1 MGLKAVK
8 EKKRS
13 RKVKHVKKNDRVV
26 ILTGSDRGKQSRVI
40 DVKARE
46 GKVLVEGVAMVK
58 THQKPN
64 PTRGVQG
71 GIIEK
76 ESYIDASNVMVIS
89 PATGK
94 PERGVHK
101 KGSKV
106 S

>member
-1 MGLKAVK
+1 MGLKALK
-8 EKKRS
+8 EKNN

-26 ILTGSDRGKQSRVI
+26 VLAGSDKGKQSRVI

-64 PTRGVQG
+64 PTRGIQG
-71 GIIEK
+71 GIVEK
-76 ESYIDASNVMVIS
+76 EAYIDASNVMVIS

-94 PERGVHK
+94 PERGFHK
-101 KGSKV
+101 KGSKA